1 MYPLLSTIF
10 ASEAEPVI
18 VSADPGQYGLLI
30 ALIPLLPILGFAF
43 SALFGRRLMARWGR
57 TAAEIVPVG
66 VVVAVWV
73 IAMAVC
79 IPALTHAAPF
89 GETGVDIKLW
99 TWIPAGNF
107 TVDLGFH
114 VDALTAALLIVVT
127 TIGMLVHIYSIG
139 YMAHD
144 PGTWRFF
151 AYLNLFMFSMLVLV
165 LANNWV
171 LVFAGWELVG
181 LSSYSLIGFWY
192 PKRSAALAAKKAF
205 IVNRVGDVGFA
216 LGIMAIW
223 VNTGTLNIQESL
235 AKLIAMPA
243 ADLSVP
249 LVVIALLV
257 FCGAMG
263 KSAQF
268 PLHVW
273 LPDAMEGP
281 TPVSAL
287 IHAATMVNA
296 GVYLVARANPL
307 FAHAQEAMVVVAAIG
322 IFTAIFAAS
331 IAFTQ
336 TDIKRVLA
344 YSTLSQLG
352 YMFAALGVGAYV
364 AAIFHLMAHGF
375 FKGLLFLGSGSVI
388 HAVHDEQNMNRM
400 GGLWRKIPI
409 THWTMLIGTIA
420 IAGIPPLAGFFS
432 KDEIL
437 GEAFKFGLYN
447 NLTIGFIVWG
457 VGLVVALMTAFYM
470 WRLMGKTFYGES
482 RVDPAVEP
490 KVHESAW
497 QMTLPL
503 LLLSIPSIGIG
514 MALGLPFGNGTLKGW
529 LEPIF
534 IKSEEHL
541 YGEPHAFA
549 LFGIDGILILASVA
563 VAAIGLVVGIW
574 LFGFF
579 RRRGRQAR
587 VDGIVASSG
596 ATKFLYRASLNKWWF
611 DELND
616 LLFIRIGG
624 RVAAFLWWF
633 DRTIVDGTV
642 NGVGALTRGAGGGLR
657 QIQTGRVQNYGLGI
671 AIGLIVMAG
680 SFLLIVGQ
688 PR

>member
-1 MYPLLSTIF
+1 M
-10 ASEAEPVI
+10 
-18 VSADPGQYGLLI
+18 
-30 ALIPLLPILGFAF
+30 
-43 SALFGRRLMARWGR
+43 
-57 TAAEIVPVG
+57 
-66 VVVAVWV
+66 
-73 IAMAVC
+73 
-79 IPALTHAAPF
+79 
-89 GETGVDIKLW
+89 
-99 TWIPAGNF
+99 
-107 TVDLGFH
+107 DLGFH
-114 VDALTAALLIVVT
+114 VDALTAALLVVVT

-144 PGTWRFF
+144 KATWRFF
-151 AYLNLFMFSMLVLV
+151 AYLNLFMFSMLVLS
-165 LANNWV
+165 LASSWV

-192 PKRSAALAAKKAF
+192 HKRSAALAAKKAF

-216 LGIMAIW
+216 LGIMAIF
-223 VNTGTLNIQESL
+223 VNTGTMDIRHSL
-235 AKLIAMPA
+235 EILVEKGPENVIP
-243 ADLSVP
+243 LSIV
-249 LVVIALLV
+249 ALLI
-257 FCGAMG
+257 FAGAMG

-307 FAHAQEAMVVVAAIG
+307 FAHAQDAMVIVAAIG
-322 IFTAIFAAS
+322 IFTALLAAS

-352 YMFAALGVGAYV
+352 YMFAALGVGAFIP
-364 AAIFHLMAHGF
+364 AIFHLMTHGF

-388 HAVHDEQNMNRM
+388 HAVHDEQDMNRM
-400 GGLWRKIPI
+400 GALWRKIPI
-409 THWTMLIGTIA
+409 THWTMFIGTIA

-437 GEAFKFGLYN
+437 GEAFKYGF
-447 NLTIGFIVWG
+447 TWVWAIGI
-457 VGLVVALMTAFYM
+457 VVAMMTAFYM
-470 WRLMGKTFYGES
+470 WRLMGKTFYGTS
-482 RVDPAVEP
+482 RVDPKVEP
-490 KVHESAW
+490 NVHESAW

-503 LLLSIPSIGIG
+503 ILLAIPSLLLGLVLGGGIFIGQE
-514 MALGLPFGNGTLKGW
+514 GLLASW
-529 LEPIF
+529 LEPVF
-534 IKSEEHL
+534 KESEEFLH
-541 YGEPHAFA
+541 GAPEAFNLA
-549 LFGIDGILILASVA
+549 GIDGILVLASVA
-563 VAAIGLVVGIW
+563 VAAIGLSVGVY
-574 LFGFF
+574 LFGAFK
-579 RRRGRQAR
+579 RPVAQAKVDAIAGRN
-587 VDGIVASSG
+587 GL
-596 ATKFLYRASLNKWWF
+596 TKFLYRGSLNKWWF

-616 LLFIRIGG
+616 LLWIRVGG

-642 NGVGALTRGAGGGLR
+642 NGVGALTRDAGGGLR
-657 QIQTGRVQNYGLGI
+657 RIQTGRVQNYALGI
-671 AIGLIVMAG
+671 AVGLLVMAG